1 MELGYF
7 MMPLHHIER
16 DYHTTL
22 EEDAEAIIFADELG
36 YSEAWVGEHYT
47 SAVEQ
52 ITSPL
57 QFLSS
62 LIHRTRQITF
72 ATGVICMPQYHPGV
86 TAGQAAMFDHM
97 SKGRFIMG
105 VGPGGLPSDF
115 ELFGVMDAD
124 RNEMMVEALDHIL
137 ALWEGEPPYDLKGK
151 YWNIKMPDWTH
162 HDIKLGYVAK
172 PFQQPHPP
180 IAVSG
185 MSPFS
190 GSMTLAG
197 SRGYIPVS
205 ANFIGEWSVASHWP
219 AYLKGA
225 KETGLEPDQDRWR
238 VARSNLRRRHR
249 CRGGGVRQDPRRP
262 LRLLLRLPR
271 QDLRTGGPEG
281 RVRGREGRRSGR
293 ADPRGPARPPGRV
306 RKPGD
311 GCAPDPSPC
320 GRRSEL
326 RDAPLRGPRLGR
338 PEGGDEEVDAAHG
351 RGGHAARESGRSGQ
365 GPPRTDAAGRAPN
378 RGAPRAFSG
387 PAPVRPP
394 RPPAPARAPRS
405 GPLGRSPLRP
415 DSCRGPEA

>member
-7 MMPLHHIER
+7 MMPLHHIDR

-62 LIHRTRQITF
+62 LIHRTRRITF

-97 SKGRFIMG
+97 SGGRFIMG

-137 ALWEGEPPYDLKGK
+137 ALWEGEPPYDLEGK
-151 YWNIKMPDWTH
+151 YWNIRMPEWTH

-172 PFQQPHPP
+172 PLQRPHPP

-225 KETGLEPDQDRWR
+225 REAGRDADQSRWR
-238 VARSNLRRRHR
+238 VARSVYVAETDAEAEAFVKTP
-249 CRGGGVRQDPRRP
+249 GGPYDFYYEYLCTIFERA
-262 LRLLLRLPR
+262 
-271 QDLRTGGPEG
+271 DLRAAFVVEKDDDPNELSHEALRDNLVLYGSPETVAG
-281 RVRGREGRRSGR
+281 RVLALREK
-293 ADPRGPARPPGRV
+293 AGPFGT
-306 RKPGD
+306 
-311 GCAPDPSPC
+311 
-320 GRRSEL
+320 L
-326 RDAPLRGPRLGR
+326 LY
-338 PEGGDEEVDAAHG
+338 AAHDWDDRKAEMKHSMRLMAG
-351 RGGHAARESGRSGQ
+351 EVMPRVNRALEAKAAA
-365 GPPRTDAAGRAPN
+365 D
-378 RGAPRAFSG
+378 
-387 PAPVRPP
+387 
-394 RPPAPARAPRS
+394 
-405 GPLGRSPLRP
+405 
-415 DSCRGPEA
+415 